1 MSAQPQ
7 TMSTRAS
14 IMLAGQ
20 QHTGIDVH
28 GARENGARLILGWA
42 TLMLTFTAA
51 DQVHTLLDAYTDARP
66 AAARLPVEVN
76 PAILSATIGDEAYLY
91 PRSPSPTATP
101 PTAPPPCTPPGRTD
115 PGDGHTSAGS
125 CTSTPGSCCS
135 ASSTRW
141 PGRAWSTCSPT
152 PPRSP
157 TSPCRPPRGRRC
169 GPEPQRE
176 GCRVVPTPPAVHSP
190 KHQRLQRAAG
200 AAG

>member
-66 AAARLPVEVN
+66 GSGRLPGEVN
-76 PAILSATIGDEAYLY
+76 PAILSATIGDEAYVPAIAVTYRDIPNCTTAVHTTGPDGPGGWAHQRRILY
-91 PRSPSPTATP
+91 INAGVLLFRIFDQAAYTSTMAVLTNAATIADVALP
-101 PTAPPPCTPPGRTD
+101 PTAGE
-115 PGDGHTSAGS
+115 AV
-125 CTSTPGSCCS
+125 
-135 ASSTRW
+135 
-141 PGRAWSTCSPT
+141 
-152 PPRSP
+152 
-157 TSPCRPPRGRRC
+157 RP
-169 GPEPQRE
+169 
-176 GCRVVPTPPAVHSP
+176 
-190 KHQRLQRAAG
+190 
-200 AAG
+200 

>member
-76 PAILSATIGDEAYLY
+76 PAILSATIGDEAYLPAIAVTY
-91 PRSPSPTATP
+91 RDTPNCTTTVHTTGPEGPGGWAHQRRFLHINAGVLLFRIFDQVAWSSMVDVLTNTAALADVALLPTAWE
-101 PTAPPPCTPPGRTD
+101 AV
-115 PGDGHTSAGS
+115 
-125 CTSTPGSCCS
+125 
-135 ASSTRW
+135 
-141 PGRAWSTCSPT
+141 
-152 PPRSP
+152 
-157 TSPCRPPRGRRC
+157 RP
-169 GPEPQRE
+169 
-176 GCRVVPTPPAVHSP
+176 
-190 KHQRLQRAAG
+190 
-200 AAG
+200 